1 MFLASELSATLG
13 PLFFFFFFLVF
24 GGKALTLL
32 ANRSDVKRPKDYRV
46 SFSIP
51 TRTENQ

>member
-13 PLFFFFFFLVF
+13 PLFFFFFLVF
-24 GGKALTLL
+24 GGNALTLL